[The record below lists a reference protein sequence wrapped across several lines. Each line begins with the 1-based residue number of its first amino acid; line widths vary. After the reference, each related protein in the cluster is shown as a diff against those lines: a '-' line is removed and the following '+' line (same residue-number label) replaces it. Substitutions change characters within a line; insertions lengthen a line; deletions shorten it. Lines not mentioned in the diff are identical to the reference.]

1 MPSLWTGMRLRVTLL
16 WYKPCFFSNVD
27 YFVINSLWK
36 IVLKINIFCYFTSL
50 QKEAKHWVYPSTS
63 CQITIGLHTNC
74 SHTNVFIKVSNIK
87 FSSKPCGWVIFVL
100 HWQASKKIVLF
111 LYVCVSYCAG
121 VDAVNFYVCH
131 LLLLLIYLPY
141 VSGCDETPSSPESH
155 FCYCLFCFNIANLII
170 FQHLSKYLSHSVWF
184 TDIPSPLSS
193 PSGSAGR
200 KRSAVRTRQ
209 SSKHT
214 MVTSERW
221 RKCYQQQC

>member
-1 MPSLWTGMRLRVTLL
+1 MGISIHLLPNHHRSSHQLQSHQRLHQSQQHQVLFEALWVSHFCSSL
-16 WYKPCFFSNVD
+16 
-27 YFVINSLWK
+27 
-36 IVLKINIFCYFTSL
+36 
-50 QKEAKHWVYPSTS
+50 
-63 CQITIGLHTNC
+63 TI
-74 SHTNVFIKVSNIK
+74 
-87 FSSKPCGWVIFVL
+87 
-100 HWQASKKIVLF
+100 SKKIVLF

-121 VDAVNFYVCH
+121 VNAVNFYVCH

-141 VSGCDETPSSPESH
+141 VSGCDETPSSSESH

-214 MVTSERW
+214 MVTSER
-221 RKCYQQQC
+221 

>member
-1 MPSLWTGMRLRVTLL
+1 MHEGFVDLSSL
-16 WYKPCFFSNVD
+16 FSTRRTQTNAR
-27 YFVINSLWK
+27 YISERPLITPKVISEQQQALYQSSS
-36 IVLKINIFCYFTSL
+36 LKI
-50 QKEAKHWVYPSTS
+50 
-63 CQITIGLHTNC
+63 
-74 SHTNVFIKVSNIK
+74 
-87 FSSKPCGWVIFVL
+87 
-100 HWQASKKIVLF
+100 SKKIVLF

-141 VSGCDETPSSPESH
+141 VSGCDETPSSSESH

-193 PSGSAGR
+193 PPGSAGR

-214 MVTSERW
+214 MVTPER
-221 RKCYQQQC
+221 